1 MNISARWNIY
11 VQGEGERQREIERER
26 EVERKRDAAAQYL
39 GSQMT

>member
-1 MNISARWNIY
+1 MYRAR
-11 VQGEGERQREIERER
+11 ERKKERER

>member
-1 MNISARWNIY
+1 MYR
-11 VQGEGERQREIERER
+11 VRERERER